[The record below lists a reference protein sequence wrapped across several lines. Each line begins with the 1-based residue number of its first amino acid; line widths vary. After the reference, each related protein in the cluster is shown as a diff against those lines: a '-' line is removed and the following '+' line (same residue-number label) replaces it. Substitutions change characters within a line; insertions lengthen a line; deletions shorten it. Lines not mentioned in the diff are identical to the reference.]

1 MSELN
6 TAINKGLIQA
16 GAGFVS
22 LPEEAYN
29 LGGLFDQFM
38 GKNFGTIS
46 YGTPKMEGEK
56 GLRLGNLFIGQY
68 SPDYQYQ
75 RTDIPFFP
83 SYQEAIEGAKN
94 INAPAFKDMRNY
106 QAGDNIADLPSVLD
120 ADLSG
125 LSKVVEKGVEMGTG
139 GALFTGFRKVPTFL
153 AGGSSATGQALESSG
168 VVSEGNG
175 WKIGLA
181 LDIIGNVGFGAIKP
195 NDAQRLKNI
204 LIDLEKNGQTEQVK
218 QLLKFAKDNGI
229 NITVPEA
236 VSSVT
241 GNKSI
246 LQLADNVVATEGGAA
261 VISNFTKNRFP
272 QITEANRKWM
282 NENFSFLNVDD
293 IDPKIITNKFVNSLV
308 EAQDNITKKINEKAR
323 NLKAGGWKEFDLS
336 DANIEFTTQYM
347 QNLFKR
353 LTTGDLLDA
362 KIIKDNI
369 LNKLQS
375 ANRTDLSITNLKKIY
390 DEGKDVT
397 RNLRKEGSNQEAFAL
412 DKELNLIKQILD
424 QNEYFAR
431 ASEFTKRANTV
442 LQGKFDALSIGGQV
456 TKSNQAALD
465 RSMNTIRSVLFD
477 ENVTSKNIKNLYT
490 ELNKIDATLF
500 PEVSGMLL
508 QKNFMKIA
516 TKGDDPNIGFK
527 FYNSMMSPKN
537 VSLTEEIIKGSAI
550 AQGKDPNKVWQGF
563 TQLMNVYKATGS
575 AAKPG
580 SQTASRQEFK
590 ENLKRLNIPLEN
602 FEVTKPMS
610 FVEGIKNNLYN
621 QRATELANAFVS
633 DDGLESLIKIANAS
647 SFDQIIDNNK
657 AILGF
662 LNQESVEGQEE
673 LNEQKIINLEQYEK
687 SGVL

>member
-336 DANIEFTTQYM
+336 NANIELTTQYM

-647 SFDQIIDNNK
+647 SFDQIVDNNK

-662 LNQESVEGQEE
+662 LNQENVEGQEE